1 MSDNTPA
8 EQPEQAEPPER
19 PERTGSV
26 SYQDPSTTVPCEPTL
41 AERRARE
48 HAERE
53 RQESETAWWDE
64 QAKRAKRRKRVLIG
78 GAVAVGLVAVLALSY
93 SSSHPGST
101 QERCV
106 GPDNVVVDASNC
118 VRPAANTSYGGYGG
132 FGGGFFPIFIGNGG
146 RQYHHTYGGS
156 GGVGQVESGGTTV
169 PPRTGPVGAT
179 SGSSSGSGSFG
190 SDSGPGS
197 RSGSSTVTRG
207 GFGVRSHGRSRRG

>member
-8 EQPEQAEPPER
+8 EQPEQPEQ
-19 PERTGSV
+19 PLRTGSI
-26 SYQDPSTTVPCEPTL
+26 SYQDPSTTMPREPTL
-41 AERRARE
+41 AEQRARE
-48 HAERE
+48 HAARE
-53 RQESETAWWDE
+53 QQESEAAWWDE
-64 QAKRAKRRKRVLIG
+64 QAKRAKRRKRVLVG
-78 GAVAVGLVAVLALSY
+78 GAVGVGLVAVLALSY
-93 SSSHPGST
+93 SSSHPSST

-118 VRPAANTSYGGYGG
+118 VRPAANTSYGG

-146 RQYHHTYGGS
+146 RQYHYTYGGS
-156 GGVGQVESGGTTV
+156 GGIGQVESGGTTV

-179 SGSSSGSGSFG
+179 SDSSSGSGSFG

-197 RSGSSTVTRG
+197 KSGSSTVTRG